1 MLSRFYFDTLRELIY
16 ENTGIVFDERK
27 RYFVENRVKEHME
40 ELGIASL
47 KDYIYRLKTDKHV
60 LKDFISK
67 ITVNETYFYREY
79 YHLKA
84 LAKLVQTEN
93 FGFPVRVLSLP
104 CSTGEEPYSIAI
116 VLSEVMDNPLKF
128 EIVGVDIDRNAILRA
143 KEGIYGRR
151 SVSKLPREY
160 LEKYFLPLGE
170 DRWKVKDILRR
181 RVHFY
186 EGNILDRI
194 FMKGL
199 GRFHYVFCKNLLI
212 YFDDRA
218 RIQAIN
224 NLYDVTAD
232 GGYLFLGHAESVSRS
247 SALFEPVKVNGTIV
261 YRKAVEEDENGW

>member
-116 VLSEVMDNPLKF
+116 VLILKNTSFPSERT
-128 EIVGVDIDRNAILRA
+128 GGRLRTSSG
-143 KEGIYGRR
+143 EGFI
-151 SVSKLPREY
+151 
-160 LEKYFLPLGE
+160 FT
-170 DRWKVKDILRR
+170 
-181 RVHFY
+181 RVTSLT
-186 EGNILDRI
+186 G
-194 FMKGL
+194 
-199 GRFHYVFCKNLLI
+199 
-212 YFDDRA
+212 
-218 RIQAIN
+218 
-224 NLYDVTAD
+224 
-232 GGYLFLGHAESVSRS
+232 S
-247 SALFEPVKVNGTIV
+247 S
-261 YRKAVEEDENGW
+261 